1 MLLPLKMLHRQ
12 SLLECRETD
21 LMLSVLSKE
30 SLRLGGVSFMWV
42 LLLVLSAGND
52 LKVFR
57 AKHDSAM

>member
-1 MLLPLKMLHRQ
+1 MLSPLKMLHRQ

-21 LMLSVLSKE
+21 LMLSVLPKE

-57 AKHDSAM
+57 AKHVSAM

>member
-1 MLLPLKMLHRQ
+1 MLHRQ

-21 LMLSVLSKE
+21 LMLLVLPKE